1 MLCANFMGVRMYGA
15 LPGSNLGLDVLYWS
29 STAPGSYSDAV
40 MGIWHSQSNSAH
52 SWCGAT
58 VYASFMPWCD
68 SVVLTTPPANCAA
81 YGLAN

>member
-1 MLCANFMGVRMYGA
+1 
-15 LPGSNLGLDVLYWS
+15 
-29 STAPGSYSDAV
+29 